1 MKKQIF
7 IASLALAVAACG
19 GSQSPNSNNTDN
31 NNADS
36 VKSNISTT
44 SAQSVSKSK
53 TVNWKKVLCTID
65 DHGDT
70 MMLNIYDDQNRIIKS
85 LENLENGTPECET
98 VYKYNGNKATVTY
111 SCEEGVEDEITYAD
125 DKCEKIIENNGQIYQ
140 YDSQDRL
147 SKIVV
152 GNNGITYTYETDPKT
167 GNTIININDAG
178 VIHEEHR
185 DKLNRIVYQREIDNL
200 DAYSTKYEYFYDY
213 ALATVENTIVPKG
226 DDGVPNPD
234 EAYEDTW
241 QYMVYFLKE

>member
-19 GSQSPNSNNTDN
+19 GSQSPNSNTADN

-70 MMLNIYDDQNRIIKS
+70 MMFNIYDDKNRITKS
-85 LENLENGTPECET
+85 LENLENGVAECET

-125 DKCEKIIENNGQIYQ
+125 DKCEKIIENSGQIYQ
-140 YDSQDRL
+140 YDSQDRI

-152 GNNGITYTYETDPKT
+152 GNKEITYTYETDPKT
-167 GNTIININDAG
+167 GNTIVSIDDAG

-185 DKLNRIVYQREIDNL
+185 DKLNL
-200 DAYSTKYEYFYDY
+200 DAYSTTYEYHDDY
-213 ALATVENTIVPKG
+213 ALATVENTITPK
-226 DDGVPNPD
+226 DEDGVPNPD

-241 QYMVYFLKE
+241 QYTVYFLKE

>member
-1 MKKQIF
+1 MKKQIY
-7 IASLALAVAACG
+7 IASLAIALTACG
-19 GSQSPNSNNTDN
+19 GSQKPN
-31 NNADS
+31 NNASANADS
-36 VKSNISTT
+36 AKTNAETLAAKAVAK
-44 SAQSVSKSK
+44 AK
-53 TVNWKKVLCTID
+53 TVNWKKVLCMVD

-98 VYKYNGNKATVTY
+98 VYKYDGKKATVTNL
-111 SCEEGVEDEITYAD
+111 CDEGYVEEITYAD

-152 GNNGITYTYETDPKT
+152 GNNEITYTYETDPKT

-200 DAYSTKYEYFYDY
+200 DAYSTKYEYFDDY

-241 QYMVYFLKE
+241 QYTVYFLKE

>member
-19 GSQSPNSNNTDN
+19 GSQNPNSNNDGN

-70 MMLNIYDDQNRIIKS
+70 MMLNIYDDKNRITKS
-85 LENLENGTPECET
+85 LENIENGVAECET

-111 SCEEGVEDEITYAD
+111 SCEEGLEDEITYAD
-125 DKCEKIIENNGQIYQ
+125 DKCEKIIEKSGQSYQ
-140 YDSQDRL
+140 YDSQDRI
-147 SKIVV
+147 SKIVI
-152 GNNGITYTYETDPKT
+152 GNNEITYTYETDPKT
-167 GNTIININDAG
+167 GNTIVSIDDAG

-185 DKLNRIVYQREIDNL
+185 DKLVKSTILTHTALHTNITTITPSPPSKTPSLPKTRTAFPILTKPTRIL
-200 DAYSTKYEYFYDY
+200 G
-213 ALATVENTIVPKG
+213 NTWSIS
-226 DDGVPNPD
+226 
-234 EAYEDTW
+234 
-241 QYMVYFLKE
+241 

>member
-7 IASLALAVAACG
+7 IVSLAVALAACG
-19 GSQSPNSNNTDN
+19 GSQKPNDN
-31 NNADS
+31 ASTNADS
-36 VKSNISTT
+36 
-44 SAQSVSKSK
+44 AK
-53 TVNWKKVLCTID
+53 TNAATPTAKAVAKAKTINWKKVLCMVD

-98 VYKYNGNKATVTY
+98 VYKYDGKKATVTN
-111 SCEEGVEDEITYAD
+111 SCDEGYVEEITYAD

-140 YDSQDRL
+140 YDSQERL

-152 GNNGITYTYETDPKT
+152 GNNEITYTYETDPKT

-200 DAYSTKYEYFYDY
+200 DAYSTKYEYFDDY